1 MSWTGLADDA
11 KMTGAAPA
19 AAQERAGAVVVGGG
33 FYGCCLA
40 LFLRSIAD
48 DVVILEQGD
57 DLLTRASYCN
67 QARIHTGFHYP
78 RSFVTARRSLALYRR
93 FIEDFRPAVV
103 DNFTMLYAIARYGSK
118 VTPDRFVKMYEAMG
132 APLSAALKKERA
144 LFPPALIAEVLRCEE
159 YAFNAAILRRLMRER
174 LERAGVRL
182 EFGVR
187 VEEIRANANSGG
199 CVVMAAERAP
209 IAAPVVFDATYGQLC
224 NRTGQGAAGIPF
236 KYEMTEIALVEPP
249 PELAQYGVT
258 VMDGPFFSI
267 MPFPARGCHSL
278 THVRYTPHEAWSW
291 QTSPHEPQQ
300 PHSRWLHMQRDAAR
314 FLPCLKGLQYKESL
328 FETKTVLMRN
338 ESDDGRPI
346 LLHRDP
352 LAPGFMTVLGGK
364 VDNIYD
370 LFEALAALGPPFD
383 RADLRHLSPG
393 GK

>member
-1 MSWTGLADDA
+1 
-11 KMTGAAPA
+11 MTGAAPA
-19 AAQERAGAVVVGGG
+19 AALDRADAVVVGGG

-48 DVVILEQGD
+48 KVVILEQGS

-67 QARIHTGFHYP
+67 QARVHTGFHYP

-93 FIEDFRPAVV
+93 FMEDFRPAVV
-103 DNFTMLYAIARYGSK
+103 DNFTMLYAIARFGSK
-118 VTPDRFVKMYEAMG
+118 VAPHRFVKMYEAMG
-132 APLSAALKKERA
+132 APFQAASKEERA
-144 LFPPALIAEVLRCEE
+144 LFSPALIAEVLRCEE

-174 LERAGVRL
+174 LEQAGVRL
-182 EFGVR
+182 EFGVQ
-187 VEEIRANANSGG
+187 VGMIEPDADGG
-199 CVVMAAERAP
+199 GGVVIAAERGP

-249 PELAQYGVT
+249 PELAHYGVT

-278 THVRYTPHEAWSW
+278 THVRYTPHEAWTW
-291 QTSPHEPQQ
+291 RTSPHEPQQ
-300 PHSRWLHMQRDAAR
+300 PRSRWLHMQRDAAR
-314 FLPCLKGLQYKESL
+314 YLPCLKGLRYRESL
-328 FETKTVLMRN
+328 FETKTVLLRN

-352 LAPGFMTVLGGK
+352 HAPGFMTVLGGK

-370 LFEALAALGPPFD
+370 LFEALAGLGPPFD
-383 RADLRHLSPG
+383 RADLRHLSPYR
-393 GK
+393 